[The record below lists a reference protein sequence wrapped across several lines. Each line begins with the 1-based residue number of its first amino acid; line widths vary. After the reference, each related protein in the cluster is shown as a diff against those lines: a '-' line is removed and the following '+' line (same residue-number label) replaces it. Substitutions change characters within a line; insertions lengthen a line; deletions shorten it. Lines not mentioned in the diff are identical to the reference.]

1 MTNATRRAFIA
12 PVAEPLNGAWHDLS
26 DYAERWELEIAA
38 LAAIKNDSPN
48 VTEELDCSDVEG
60 FGSLFTGQHYI
71 SPSDVWA
78 AHEWLTACEDAGISD
93 DVALAYA
100 GNIGAGLGDPNP
112 SEIADAYLGEYE
124 SVREYAEQMADEMGL
139 FDGVSD
145 TLRNYFDYEAYARD
159 MVLGGDVWTT
169 DRNGGMVHIFRNV

>member
-1 MTNATRRAFIA
+1 MTTNRRAFIA

-26 DYAERWELEIAA
+26 DFAERWELEIAA

-48 VTEELDCSDVEG
+48 VTEELDCPDVEG

-71 SPSDVWA
+71 SPSEAWA
-78 AHEWLTACEDAGISD
+78 AHEWLTACEEAGID
-93 DVALAYA
+93 ADVALAYA
-100 GNIGAGLGDPNP
+100 ENMGERFPDVDTIQ
-112 SEIADAYLGEYE
+112 EAYIGEYE
-124 SVREYAEQMADEMGL
+124 DVEAYAREFLDDCGTL
-139 FDGVSD
+139 NGVDD
-145 TLRNYFDYEAYARD
+145 TIARYFDYEAYARD